1 MRLKPAAGTGRSR
14 QRGVAAI
21 EFALVLPFITVLI
34 LAMCDYGYY
43 FYIGINATE
52 AARATAVQVS
62 ANAAALNA
70 GAGVSSCTDAQIAT
84 VTGAAPGAST
94 LPAQVAKN
102 YMQNA
107 VNATIAGY
115 TTASFTCSIVTG
127 KAIFGIVVTVD
138 FPPATGK
145 LRFGLPAS
153 TTAGH
158 VRYTTPTL
166 YRR

>member
-1 MRLKPAAGTGRSR
+1 MRSKPTAGIKRSR

-21 EFALVLPFITVLI
+21 EFALILPFIAVLI

-52 AARATAVQVS
+52 AARATAVQVTT
-62 ANAAALNA
+62 NAAALNA
-70 GAGVSSCTDAQIAT
+70 GAGVSNCSDPLIAT
-84 VTGAAPGAST
+84 VTGAAPGAPT
-94 LPAQVAKN
+94 LPAQVAKD
-102 YMQNA
+102 YMQSA
-107 VNATIAGY
+107 VNATVAGF
-115 TTASFTCSIVTG
+115 TTATFTCTVVTG

-138 FPPATGK
+138 FPPASGK

-153 TTAGH
+153 SIAGR
-158 VRYTTPTL
+158 VRYRTPVL